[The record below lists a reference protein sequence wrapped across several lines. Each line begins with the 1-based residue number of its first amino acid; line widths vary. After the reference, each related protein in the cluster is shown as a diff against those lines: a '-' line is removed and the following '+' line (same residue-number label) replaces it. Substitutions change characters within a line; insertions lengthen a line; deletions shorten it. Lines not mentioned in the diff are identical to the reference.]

1 MKNHTTVYRISK
13 NGQQITFD
21 SEKAACEFLVVA
33 QCSVAS
39 CYRRKAKCKGWD
51 IEKVRSSSH
60 GETKTR
66 LFKIWE
72 SMHERCERPKHKHY
86 ADYGGRGIT
95 VCEGWKEFIPFRDWA
110 NLNGYSENR
119 SIDRINVNI
128 GYSPENCRWATT
140 REQANNK
147 RNNRRV
153 LCNGNTFTLAEWAN
167 ITGLNSTTI
176 RERLKLGWSAE
187 DALSKP
193 VRKRTKGYR
202 PSCAKMDGGE
212 DDGN

>member
-21 SEKAACEFLVVA
+21 SEKDACAFLVVA

-66 LFKIWE
+66 LFKIWG
-72 SMHERCERPKHKHY
+72 SMHERCERSKHKHY

-95 VCEGWKEFIPFRDWA
+95 VCKEWKEFVPFRDWA

-119 SIDRINVNI
+119 SIDRINVNA
-128 GYSPENCRWATT
+128 GYSPENCRWVTT
-140 REQANNK
+140 KEQANNK
-147 RNNRRV
+147 RNNHRV
-153 LCNGNTFTLAEWAN
+153 SWNGNTFTLAEWAD
-167 ITGLNSTTI
+167 ISGLNPTTI
-176 RERLKLGWSAE
+176 KERLKAGWSVE

-202 PSCAKMDGGE
+202 SSSAKMDGGE
-212 DDGN
+212 NDGN